1 MIKKY
6 LGVPFK
12 DGGRD
17 LDGLDCWGLFMLVM
31 REFGH
36 EVPDYKVS
44 CFDTPGIGAAFRE
57 SIGQWYLA
65 EGPSPGVAVAMA
77 IHEKAPDMIQHFGV
91 ALNKHRFI
99 HTLEKTGVIITRLD
113 DPFFKAK
120 IKGLYEW
127 RSKSR

>member
-1 MIKKY
+1 
-6 LGVPFK
+6 
-12 DGGRD
+12 
-17 LDGLDCWGLFMLVM
+17 MLVM

-36 EVPDYKVS
+36 EMPDYKVS

-57 SIGQWYLA
+57 GIGQWYLA
-65 EGPSPGVAVAMA
+65 EGPGPGVAVAMA
-77 IHEKAPDMIQHFGV
+77 IHEKAPDMVQHFGV